1 MLRNFVRP
9 KTGKGGILKGE
20 KKSLK
25 VDYVN
30 EAKKVGLRTDRQLE
44 MQEVNWKGRRT
55 LECHRGAGKP
65 GPG

>member
-1 MLRNFVRP
+1 MLRNYVRP

-30 EAKKVGLRTDRQLE
+30 EAKKLDNLAFSMFYSYLFSFLFDRE
-44 MQEVNWKGRRT
+44 S
-55 LECHRGAGKP
+55 KP
-65 GPG
+65 EW